1 MKYWGLALGMVAA
14 GAAMGADVHSASAVT
29 FHRDVLPVLQKNC
42 QGCHRTGEAAP
53 MSLVTYQEARPWAKA
68 IKEAVLTKR
77 MPPWFAD
84 PAHGKFSNDRSLAR
98 TEMETLVAWADHGA
112 KEGDPKDAPAPRKF
126 VTGWNIGQPD
136 LVVEMPHE
144 FQVPASGTID
154 YQYIVIPVNLTEDRW
169 IQLAEVRPGNRALVH
184 HVIAFIRGPKS
195 KWMRDAQPGE
205 PFVPKKRTDGRRDE
219 GEGSGEF
226 LVGYAPG
233 TVPEMLEPGQGK
245 LMKAGSD
252 LVFQMHYTANGKAGT
267 DRTKLGITFSKSPP
281 TQRVLTAGAQNRKFV
296 IPAGAANYRVDSE
309 MTLQDS
315 ATLTG
320 FLPHMHLR
328 GKSFEYRLV
337 YPTGE
342 TEILLQVPQYNFNW
356 QLSYYLEKPLLLP
369 KGTKIECTAHFDNS
383 ANNPGNPNPNEE
395 VRWGDQSWE
404 EMMIG
409 FFDLAIDAKAD
420 AGKLFRKEKENRTGS
435 ED

>member
-1 MKYWGLALGMVAA
+1 
-14 GAAMGADVHSASAVT
+14 
-29 FHRDVLPVLQKNC
+29 
-42 QGCHRTGEAAP
+42 
-53 MSLVTYQEARPWAKA
+53 
-68 IKEAVLTKR
+68 
-77 MPPWFAD
+77 
-84 PAHGKFSNDRSLAR
+84 
-98 TEMETLVAWADHGA
+98 
-112 KEGDPKDAPAPRKF
+112 
-126 VTGWNIGQPD
+126 
-136 LVVEMPHE
+136 
-144 FQVPASGTID
+144 VPASGTIE
-154 YQYIVIPVNLTEDRW
+154 YQYIVIPLNLTEDRW
-169 IQLAEVRPGNRALVH
+169 IQLAEVRPGNRTLVH
-184 HVIAFIRGPKS
+184 HVIAFIRGPNS
-195 KWMRDAQPGE
+195 KWMRDAKPGE

-219 GEGSGEF
+219 GEGGGEF

-252 LVFQMHYTANGKAGT
+252 MVFQMHYTANGKAGT
-267 DRTKLGITFSKSPP
+267 DRTKLGVVFSKEPP
-281 TQRVLTAGAQNRKFV
+281 AQRVLTAAASNRKFV
-296 IPAGAANYRVDSE
+296 IPAGAANHRVDSE

-342 TEILLQVPQYNFNW
+342 TQILLQVPKYNFNW

-383 ANNPGNPNPNEE
+383 ANNPANPNPNEE
-395 VRWGDQSWE
+395 VKWGDQSWE

-435 ED
+435 DD